1 MAGDLEAI
9 TPIAQP
15 LDVLTQTI
23 RSMTVRA
30 EWSIDQIFD
39 VIRTSF
45 PYRAIQRDLFDRV
58 IAMLCGCYE
67 NTRIRELKPR
77 LSIDNEEGRV
87 TARRGVAQLLYA
99 NGGTIPNRGLFHMR
113 NARTHEQIGELD
125 EEFVWEN
132 GPGSRF
138 AIGNR
143 HWVVERVSHSEA
155 SIYRT
160 RSALY

>member
-1 MAGDLEAI
+1 MEALS
-9 TPIAQP
+9 PIV
-15 LDVLTQTI
+15 DYST
-23 RSMTVRA
+23 
-30 EWSIDQIFD
+30 
-39 VIRTSF
+39 
-45 PYRAIQRDLFDRV
+45 
-58 IAMLCGCYE
+58 CG
-67 NTRIRELKPR
+67 
-77 LSIDNEEGRV
+77 
-87 TARRGVAQLLYA
+87 
-99 NGGTIPNRGLFHMR
+99 

>member
-1 MAGDLEAI
+1 
-9 TPIAQP
+9 
-15 LDVLTQTI
+15 
-23 RSMTVRA
+23 MTVRA

-45 PYRAIQRDLFDRV
+45 PYCAIQRDLFDRV

-113 NARTHEQIGELD
+113 NARTHEQIG
-125 EEFVWEN
+125 
-132 GPGSRF
+132 R
-138 AIGNR
+138 
-143 HWVVERVSHSEA
+143 
-155 SIYRT
+155 
-160 RSALY
+160 

>member
-30 EWSIDQIFD
+30 EW
-39 VIRTSF
+39 
-45 PYRAIQRDLFDRV
+45 
-58 IAMLCGCYE
+58 
-67 NTRIRELKPR
+67 
-77 LSIDNEEGRV
+77 SIDNEEGRV

-160 RSALY
+160 RSALYWSNASSRLLKANCYSPFSWKTTRSIR